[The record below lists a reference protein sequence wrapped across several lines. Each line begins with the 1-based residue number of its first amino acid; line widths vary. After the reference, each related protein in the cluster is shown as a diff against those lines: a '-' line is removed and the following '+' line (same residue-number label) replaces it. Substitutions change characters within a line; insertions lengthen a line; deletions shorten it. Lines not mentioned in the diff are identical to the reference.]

1 MQKELPRC
9 AEAPFAFMENLS
21 VMEKENGLLL
31 CLGGLGLFD
40 KAQDHCTQHT
50 AHSQRHAVQRSVI
63 HHREYEDA
71 AVGCA
76 QCAAEGHGQRTGDRR
91 TYNAAGQNAQRVGC
105 CASSSSIFSFVASP
119 RLKAVALPQAVPR
132 RSACA

>member
-1 MQKELPRC
+1 MQKGLLRC
-9 AEAPFAFMENLS
+9 AEATFAFMENLS
-21 VMEKENGLLL
+21 VMEKENACYFASAGWVFLTRLRI
-31 CLGGLGLFD
+31 
-40 KAQDHCTQHT
+40 T

-76 QCAAEGHGQRTGDRR
+76 QCAAEGHGERTGDRR
-91 TYNAAGQNAQRVGC
+91 AYNAAGQNAQRIGC

-119 RLKAVALPQAVPR
+119 RLKAVALPQAVPS

>member
-1 MQKELPRC
+1 MKNYPYGE
-9 AEAPFAFMENLS
+9 
-21 VMEKENGLLL
+21 ENGLLL
-31 CLGGLGLFD
+31 RLGGLGLFD

-76 QCAAEGHGQRTGDRR
+76 QCTAEGLSLIH
-91 TYNAAGQNAQRVGC
+91 
-105 CASSSSIFSFVASP
+105 I
-119 RLKAVALPQAVPR
+119 
-132 RSACA
+132 

>member
-1 MQKELPRC
+1 
-9 AEAPFAFMENLS
+9 
-21 VMEKENGLLL
+21 MEKENGLLL
-31 CLGGLGLFD
+31 CLSRLVLFD
-40 KAQDHCTQHT
+40 KTQDHCTQHT

-91 TYNAAGQNAQRVGC
+91 ADNAAGQNAQRIGC
-105 CASSSSIFSFVASP
+105 CIGNS
-119 RLKAVALPQAVPR
+119 ALDTKHRPMT
-132 RSACA
+132 